1 MQRKKK
7 SVNKSD
13 ISAFMINT
21 YLKIKMKN
29 NNQRIKISMMK

>member
-29 NNQRIKISMMK
+29 NNQNSKTANT